1 MTSFRYGSSFIISSL
16 LYGALGYTF
25 LVFLDVPKKLTKK
38 TPEKVIK
45 IAVISPKPKVIVPP
59 VVAPKPPVVVPPKEI
74 VKPKPKPK
82 KVIKKVIKKPKPK
95 PKKIVKKIKPKPK
108 PKPKK
113 IIHKKKKIVKKVK
126 PIIEEEYFTPEPVE
140 VVKYVEPQVIQA
152 APTPP
157 KPAPKPKADKSAEKR
172 AFLRIVRGQIKAN
185 KKYPKMALRR
195 HTEGS
200 VEVMFDIGANGNV
213 SNIRFLNGRSILQ
226 KSVRKAVTR
235 SFPIS
240 IPANIRSE
248 FPMYNI
254 SVTINFRIN

>member
-157 KPAPKPKADKSAEKR
+157 KPAPTPKADKSAEKR

>member
-1 MTSFRYGSSFIISSL
+1 MTKFRYGSSFIISSL

-25 LVFLDVPKKLTKK
+25 LVFLDIPKKLTKK

-45 IAVISPKPKVIVPP
+45 IAVISPKPKPIIPP

-82 KVIKKVIKKPKPK
+82 KVVKKLKPKPK

-108 PKPKK
+108 PKKV
-113 IIHKKKKIVKKVK
+113 IHKKVIKKKIVKKPE
-126 PIIEEEYFTPEPVE
+126 PIIEEVYYSPEPIE
-140 VVKYVEPQVIQA
+140 VVKYIEPQIIQS
-152 APTPP
+152 APIPP
-157 KPAPKPKADKSAEKR
+157 KPAPKPKADKSTEKR

-195 HTEGS
+195 HMEGS
-200 VEVMFDIGANGNV
+200 VGVMFDIGVNGNV

-226 KSVRKAVTR
+226 KSVRKAVTH
-235 SFPIS
+235 SFPIA